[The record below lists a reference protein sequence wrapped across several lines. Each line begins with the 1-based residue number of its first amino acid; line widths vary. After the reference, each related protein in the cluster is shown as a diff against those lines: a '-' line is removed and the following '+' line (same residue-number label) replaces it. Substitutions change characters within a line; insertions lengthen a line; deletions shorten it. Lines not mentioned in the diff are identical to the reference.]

1 MVAVRDAVEFLTGSG
16 QVIRGVRW
24 NGHRADGPSR
34 GSILFVHDVGSDLDE
49 FATLPEALAGLGFD
63 TVAVDLPGHGLSDGD
78 EFDPGQCHA
87 IVAEVV
93 SKLAVHSV
101 VGFIGSGRTATVG
114 AALGAPHRVAA
125 QLLLNPVL
133 DPAIVADMPR
143 VHAVRMVAHGDGV
156 SLVGT
161 ETQKFFSY
169 LIGEKLL
176 LFNAAMVLGPAAFGD
191 DPTLLAHGELFF
203 RRYLKLAS

>member
-1 MVAVRDAVEFLTGSG
+1 MVAVREAVEFVTGSG
-16 QVIRGVRW
+16 QVIRGVRL
-24 NGHRADGPSR
+24 NTQGAGAPRG

-49 FATLPEALAGLGFD
+49 FATLPESLAAVGFD
-63 TVAVDLPGHGLSDGD
+63 AVAIDLPGHGLSDGD

-87 IVAEVV
+87 IVAEIV
-93 SKLAVHSV
+93 STLATRSV
-101 VGFIGSGRTATVG
+101 VGFVGSGRTATVG

-133 DPAIVADMPR
+133 DQAIVADMPR
-143 VHAVRMVAHGDGV
+143 SHAVRMVAHGDGV

-176 LFNAAMVLGPAAFGD
+176 LFNAAMTRGPAAFGD